1 MFSFRIIT
9 ENFEVLSR
17 KVLWMVGKGECDS
30 VGFFVR

>member
-9 ENFEVLSR
+9 ENFEVLTR
-17 KVLWMVGKGECDS
+17 KVLWMVDKGGCDS